1 MPTHTF
7 RILTTV
13 FSMACLLTHLPIA
26 AQQHMDDE
34 VYAFYSKEGERLKF
48 AEAMATLAESD
59 VVLFGEL
66 HNDALIHWLQLRTV
80 KALAQKHSLTLGGE
94 MFESDGQ
101 VILDE
106 YLDGMMSDKVF
117 EDQIR
122 LWSNYKTDYKP
133 LVEFAKSENIPFVA
147 TNVPRRYASLVS
159 RHGLDTL
166 AQLPHASKVFLP
178 KLPIPFSFET
188 PGYEDMRGMMAGGH
202 GMPFEP
208 DNFVKAQAIKDAA
221 MAENILRFVENDRLF
236 VHFNGDFHSANFG
249 GIYWYMA
256 TYQPDVKVKTLKVF
270 SAPSLDFQNEWKG
283 TGDVILVVPQD
294 FTKTH

>member
-1 MPTHTF
+1 MSFPTF
-7 RILTTV
+7 RTLIVSFSIAFILVHQST
-13 FSMACLLTHLPIA
+13 F
-26 AQQHMDDE
+26 AQQHVVDE
-34 VYAFYSKEGERLKF
+34 VYALYSKEGERLSF
-48 AEAMATLAESD
+48 AEAMADLSNSD

-80 KALAQKHSLTLGGE
+80 KALAPQHNLILGGE

-106 YLDGMMSDKVF
+106 YLSGMMSDKVF

-133 LVEFAKSENIPFVA
+133 LVEYAKREGIPFIA

-166 AQLPHASKVFLP
+166 GQLPHASQVFLP

-188 PGYEDMRGMMAGGH
+188 PGYEDMRDMMAGGH

-221 MAENILRFVENDRLF
+221 MAENILRYVEDGRLF
-236 VHFNGDFHSANFG
+236 IHFNGDFHSANYG
-249 GIYWYMA
+249 GVYWYLR
-256 TYQPDVKVKTLKVF
+256 TYQPSVRVKTLKVF
-270 SAPSLDFQNEWKG
+270 SEEDLGFQEDWKG